1 MSAPRHVET
10 RRTCLAYS
18 PGGHLAELER
28 ALDGITFVDC
38 FHVTYRGGRPSSL
51 PARRVYRL
59 CHPRRSLLRTLVNAL
74 GALRVLVRERPRLV
88 VSTGA
93 DVAVPTVLLS
103 KLFGAQVVY
112 IETAA
117 ALDGSLSGRLCYH
130 VADLFIVQWPD
141 QLVRYPRA
149 VLAGGPL
156 L

>member
-1 MSAPRHVET
+1 MKAFRHVEH

-28 ALDGITFVDC
+28 ALEGIDFTDC
-38 FHVTYRGGRPSSL
+38 FHVTYGAGRPSTL
-51 PARRVYRL
+51 PTHRHYRL
-59 CHPRRSLLRTLVNAL
+59 CHPRRSVLRTIANAI
-74 GALRVLVRERPRLV
+74 GALLILFREWPRLV

-93 DVAVPTVLLS
+93 DVAVPIVLLS
-103 KLFGAQVVY
+103 KLVGARIVY

-117 ALDGSLSGRLCYH
+117 ALDGSLSGRLVYP

-141 QLVRYPRA
+141 QLKIYPRA
-149 VLAGGPL
+149 VLAEGPL